1 MPIPVPLE
9 SSPRRI
15 RCSRVAAFSPLP
27 PLTCRPALVRM
38 SYPHTA
44 SNQVSNDLR
53 TAAQYTEG
61 TKRAAIVEAGEATA
75 REIDAAIDALSAWSR
90 LPDAAYWFAR
100 CWAEGTRPT

>member
-61 TKRAAIVEAGEATA
+61 TKRAAIVEAWKSVADKFEWSGEKRQFVAK
-75 REIDAAIDALSAWSR
+75 S
-90 LPDAAYWFAR
+90 
-100 CWAEGTRPT
+100 